1 MRACVSD
8 GSPEVAEQWSDSE
21 RADVAAGTKVTATP
35 IKQIRQWRM
44 LMQTIKLNNGIE
56 CPVIG
61 LGTFMLSPEDA
72 QKSTREAL
80 KWATGLL
87 IRQTPM

>member
-1 MRACVSD
+1 
-8 GSPEVAEQWSDSE
+8 
-21 RADVAAGTKVTATP
+21 
-35 IKQIRQWRM
+35 
-44 LMQTIKLNNGIE
+44 MQTIKLNNGIE